1 MESLAEIETRHE
13 RELEELAERV
23 KQMLKGAKKS
33 TRAQVEAEV
42 IQLQFDL
49 KARHREELEEA
60 EERGLS
66 EGEIFCSLPCFH
78 DVRKEPPSVGKEPQV
93 TKQSREA
100 EIKEE
105 EERIAAQKKAKAKKK
120 QVDTYIDVVRCS
132 DYIDRKSEVRKIKN
146 ERKRSLKFKVLL
158 EV

>member
-1 MESLAEIETRHE
+1 M
-13 RELEELAERV
+13 
-23 KQMLKGAKKS
+23 
-33 TRAQVEAEV
+33 
-42 IQLQFDL
+42 
-49 KARHREELEEA
+49 
-60 EERGLS
+60 
-66 EGEIFCSLPCFH
+66 
-78 DVRKEPPSVGKEPQV
+78 